1 LDYEHPTVSQGVSY
15 SGQTQK
21 WVLMEFLGV
30 VDDIDLAHLGEETR
44 EFEDWRWMRLEE
56 VVEGVVWFKRGVYE
70 EVRDGFGGYLGLR

>member
-21 WVLMEFLGV
+21 WVLMEFLGGD
-30 VDDIDLAHLGEETR
+30 DDIDLAHLGEETR